1 MFIIP
6 IICKLYVFLRAEKH
20 YIIMAHYKHSF
31 HNILYICDMNKS
43 TVYSIGHGN
52 KSIETFIEELKY
64 FGINYL
70 IDIRSKPYSK
80 YSPQFNQN
88 ILKHTLTEFHITY
101 AYLGDLLGGLP
112 DDLTCYTMGHVD
124 YDKLKNKDFFK
135 RGLNRLIIA
144 NQRNIKV
151 AIMCSESKPE
161 ECHRTKLIGEELQVN
176 GIVLNHITRKKNITK
191 DLIIKSQGEVMLEV
205 APKGTIDLFG
215 ERLSFVSRKKYTSDP
230 V

>member
-1 MFIIP
+1 
-6 IICKLYVFLRAEKH
+6 
-20 YIIMAHYKHSF
+20 
-31 HNILYICDMNKS
+31 MNKS

-52 KSIETFIEELKY
+52 KSIQAFIEELKY
-64 FGINYL
+64 FGIKYL

-88 ILKHTLTEFHITY
+88 QLKHSLTEEHITY

-112 DDLTCYTMGHVD
+112 DDLTCYTLGHVD

-135 RGLNRLIIA
+135 KGLNRLILA

-161 ECHRTKLIGEELQVN
+161 ECHRTKLIGEELRNN
-176 GIVLNHITRKKNITK
+176 GIILNHITRKMNSTK
-191 DLIIKSQGEVMLEV
+191 DLIIKSQGEVMLKV
-205 APKGTIDLFG
+205 APDGTIDLFG
-215 ERLSFVSRKKYTSDP
+215 EKISFISRKKYTSDS